1 MFWLLLLKF
10 RKGQQREG
18 REGRHCTNWMTS
30 KEAEP
35 ARAREQK
42 PPRDIGLAFRDG
54 AEVHAW
60 RPAAQQRMG
69 KLSDNRLV
77 PISSQRRPK
86 GLPSR
91 HPLASVT
98 VPPAQAPQRRQEWV
112 LFCSVFIYSKVQ
124 SMWSF
129 K

>member
-1 MFWLLLLKF
+1 
-10 RKGQQREG
+10 
-18 REGRHCTNWMTS
+18 MTS

-77 PISSQRRPK
+77 PISSQR
-86 GLPSR
+86 GLEGYP
-91 HPLASVT
+91 PVT
-98 VPPAQAPQRRQEWV
+98 RWPQS
-112 LFCSVFIYSKVQ
+112 LFLLHKHHKEGKSGFFSVQ
-124 SMWSF
+124 SLFTAKYRVCGHLS
-129 K
+129 KC